1 MFLLTQGSVEWLIN
15 VALTI
20 MFLIVLVDWMS
31 FIILTVLG
39 VTLGFLF
46 YKLAIGPINLQLD
59 FSTGYLLVYTCLFS
73 TLIALLFARR
83 KEQHFAA
90 KLRDIQEQQYAVRKV
105 GDFQHPAIER
115 IATMIDRQVQ
125 EFLLVHNQKTTYNTE
140 TRQQDEPHTVPD
152 CLHYFFPTAL
162 AVLKQGTHINKHLI
176 EVMTEEYI
184 APRLALSSLQA
195 CMATIVTAYAAGYQQ
210 EIDADLSEDYPIY
223 TSFNHLQYAIVHVL
237 QFLHAHHL
245 EEQVRLW
252 IARQEGVHI
261 RLSGQ
266 AVSCSLVQE
275 LFSLFPLKEKT
286 QNMGLAISRLLIEA
300 HGGHLLCKTCSV
312 PGQAYTEFVLVI
324 PPANM
329 KAQVSTKPT

>member
-1 MFLLTQGSVEWLIN
+1 MVVYSMLLGNSIAAPDSDTMY
-15 VALTI
+15 T
-20 MFLIVLVDWMS
+20 
-31 FIILTVLG
+31 
-39 VTLGFLF
+39 
-46 YKLAIGPINLQLD
+46 
-59 FSTGYLLVYTCLFS
+59 LVYTLTFS
-73 TLIALLFARR
+73 TLVALLFARR
-83 KEQHFAA
+83 KEQHFEA
-90 KLRDIQEQQYAVRKV
+90 KLRAIQEQQYAVRQ
-105 GDFQHPAIER
+105 GDFPHPATER

-125 EFLLVHNQKTTYNTE
+125 EFLLVHNQETTYNTE
-140 TRQQDEPHTVPD
+140 TRQQDEPDTVPD

-162 AVLKQGTHINKHLI
+162 EVLKQGTHINKNLI
-176 EVMTEEYI
+176 AVMTEGYI
-184 APRLALSSLQA
+184 APHLALSSLQA
-195 CMATIVTAYAAGYQQ
+195 CMATIVAAYAAGYQQ

-266 AVSCSLVQE
+266 AVSSSLVQE

-324 PPANM
+324 PPAEMEAEVN
-329 KAQVSTKPT
+329 AEPT